1 MRHQATH
8 RHPGDP
14 APAALPRSPALLG
27 PRSPAS
33 PPYPAS
39 SASPAPRRPGGRQAS
54 GTRRPTGTPATR
66 PLVPSR
72 ALSPTFPL
80 CCLVRLIINRS
91 FVDLLLGKAYSD
103 WGHIN
108 DAVSVYDQLISE
120 HPEDFHPYLAKGSHQ
135 KHLQKLLLKNC
146 HVALKHD
153 ERLRQQWRRGDCQ
166 RAQTALGKSTKGPD
180 ECGDP
185 DLAVAP
191 PAQNAH
197 RVSSD
202 PKTYTYVDCRM
213 HLPRGSEGPMEDE
226 ARQCQG
232 DTVDHQ
238 YEDLVLLLP
247 DDAITNVLRRLTPVD
262 LAVSRCVRKA
272 WCEIID
278 DRRLLLPRLIP
289 HAVGG
294 IFIKFNCL
302 DSWEFLARP
311 MAPPSMSCRIDFLP
325 DHKHAM
331 DHCNGLLLMEDYV
344 LNPAT
349 GRSAPLPS
357 RPQLPRMGT
366 KYFYHDQYLIFDPT
380 VSLHHEVLVIPRI
393 NYHSK
398 EPYYGFNEELDPTIE
413 ESEWPPL
420 SCNLLVFSSRTGQWE
435 DRLFCRKG
443 KPMGT
448 VTDMRSASLLEEKR
462 CTVYWQADV
471 YVHCEADFVL
481 RICLS
486 RGKYEVIKPPID
498 ITVSKDTIMKMT
510 MKKKKK
516 K

>member
-1 MRHQATH
+1 
-8 RHPGDP
+8 
-14 APAALPRSPALLG
+14 
-27 PRSPAS
+27 
-33 PPYPAS
+33 
-39 SASPAPRRPGGRQAS
+39 
-54 GTRRPTGTPATR
+54 
-66 PLVPSR
+66 
-72 ALSPTFPL
+72 
-80 CCLVRLIINRS
+80 
-91 FVDLLLGKAYSD
+91 
-103 WGHIN
+103 
-108 DAVSVYDQLISE
+108 
-120 HPEDFHPYLAKGSHQ
+120 
-135 KHLQKLLLKNC
+135 
-146 HVALKHD
+146 
-153 ERLRQQWRRGDCQ
+153 
-166 RAQTALGKSTKGPD
+166 
-180 ECGDP
+180 
-185 DLAVAP
+185 
-191 PAQNAH
+191 
-197 RVSSD
+197 
-202 PKTYTYVDCRM
+202 M

-272 WCEIID
+272 WCEIIN

-498 ITVSKDTIMKMT
+498 ITVSKGSGHYYLGKSEHGVYFALVLNNSSDRSSRLWVWILKDVCCQLEWVLKHQTNLKHVLARQKFGQKRDGPWIFQDFNYFRYNHEDDNEEEEEEEIEDMKFEWDSENDDVLET
-510 MKKKKK
+510 EDARVDEYKKYIVFLGFHPYKEVVFISEGITRGLAYHLNSSKVQDLGNMIPINYFQQSGHHGFIRK
-516 K
+516 SFVYTPCWIGEIPQ